1 MYAHD
6 EPSRRRDVKPPLL
19 LCLPLLVAAAHHEPG
34 AIPTRPVAP
43 ADGQSL
49 ARVSCV
55 TCHGIGRSETSP
67 RSNAPPFEVIVNK
80 EGLTAETLAAWL
92 RGAHNYPREM
102 DFYLR
107 EPEVRVLVDYMMTLR
122 DPNYRRSPDW

>member
-1 MYAHD
+1 MEFRPLGPEHPHSDPMYAHD

-19 LCLPLLVAAAHHEPG
+19 LCLPLLVAAAHHELG
-34 AIPTRPVAP
+34 AIPTPVAP
-43 ADGQSL
+43 AEGQSL
-49 ARVSCV
+49 ARVSCA

-107 EPEVRVLVDYMMTLR
+107 EPEVRALVDY
-122 DPNYRRSPDW
+122 